1 MFVYAILVRHILTG
15 ILIFSEIYFLRR
27 VFSTQ
32 HTVAEQGVPSVRAT
46 ESLFKQSPVLNESIV
61 YILIS

>member
-46 ESLFKQSPVLNESIV
+46 ESLF
-61 YILIS
+61 